1 MQSSKL
7 RLQYIENSPS
17 GTIVLAIDPDFLEEP
32 ALVRDMFKVARNN
45 FMISTP
51 IEFSYPSIDH
61 ITVTWAPIPEGN
73 DAGEEKIIYYRL
85 EWD

>member
-1 MQSSKL
+1 
-7 RLQYIENSPS
+7 
-17 GTIVLAIDPDFLEEP
+17 
-32 ALVRDMFKVARNN
+32 
-45 FMISTP
+45 MISTP

-73 DAGEEKIIYYRL
+73 DAGEEKIIYYSL